1 MNARKCDR
9 CGAFYVPE
17 KDKKIYVLIWR
28 GITGE
33 QKMDLCPLC
42 SDDLRDFAESY
53 KDRMEGKKEE

>member
-17 KDKKIYVLIWR
+17 NGIKKYALSWR
-28 GITGE
+28 GIKGE

-42 SDDLRDFAESY
+42 SDELRDFADSY